1 MLMNKNQLN
10 KLRDTFFSWN
20 FISEN
25 KKKTLLKG
33 SMLQKIHSIFIVRF
47 TQVKWL
53 SRASSHQEEGGK

>member
-25 KKKTLLKG
+25 KKKNLTERKYVAENT
-33 SMLQKIHSIFIVRF
+33 QHIYCQIHSS
-47 TQVKWL
+47 QM
-53 SRASSHQEEGGK
+53 AQ